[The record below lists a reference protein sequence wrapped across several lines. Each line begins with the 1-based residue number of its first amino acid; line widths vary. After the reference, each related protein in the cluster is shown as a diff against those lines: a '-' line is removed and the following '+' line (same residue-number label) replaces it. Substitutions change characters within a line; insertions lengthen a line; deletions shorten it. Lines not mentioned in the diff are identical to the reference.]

1 MVCTATTPQAATAS
15 QTCGAGVGQ
24 ENTPPSSPPATVRGN
39 MEMREEMPEARQ
51 RQGSFKEGGG
61 VHPEGTLGY
70 VTCALAA
77 TAQSAERKWARQ
89 WPIRP

>member
-1 MVCTATTPQAATAS
+1 MMGLENFGAIVKMSVGWWGLGKGRKELRWVDCTS
-15 QTCGAGVGQ
+15 QP
-24 ENTPPSSPPATVRGN
+24 NIRSS
-39 MEMREEMPEARQ
+39 EDKCQWLE
-51 RQGSFKEGGG
+51 F
-61 VHPEGTLGY
+61 PEGTLGY

>member
-1 MVCTATTPQAATAS
+1 MGSSAAQKTVGAVLSFATP
-15 QTCGAGVGQ
+15 
-24 ENTPPSSPPATVRGN
+24 SPPLAGW
-39 MEMREEMPEARQ
+39 MSGQFGDGHGEQARLNLTLL
-51 RQGSFKEGGG
+51 
-61 VHPEGTLGY
+61 HPPEGTLGY